1 MKDPSDASP
10 VLDLIRSSESSSVVD
25 GAFRAMAM
33 LRLVPDDESV
43 NEILCYVE
51 RLPVDD
57 GMHFWVAAASAG
69 WHTPEVNSFLAT
81 CENSGRED
89 LMEAASLSRDRKY
102 KKWRPL

>member
-57 GMHFWVAAASAG
+57 GMHFWVAGRISWMAHAG
-69 WHTPEVNSFLAT
+69 SQLVLNHM
-81 CENSGRED
+81 RE
-89 LMEAASLSRDRKY
+89 L
-102 KKWRPL
+102 RPRRSDGSCVSVS